1 MKMKKQFRIF
11 AAAAMA
17 VMMGALSACGTSSAP
32 AEGEQTATE
41 SGTDGTETSGDA
53 VYTVGIIQQMEHA
66 ALDEATR
73 GFQDTL
79 KEKLGDQVV
88 FDYQNA
94 QGEQTNCATIS
105 TKFVSDGVDLI
116 MANAT
121 TALQSAAAATGD
133 IPIVG
138 TSVTDYV
145 TAGVV
150 QSNDAPGYNVTGVS
164 DLAPVDQ
171 QIALLQKLVPDAQ
184 KVAIVYCS
192 AEPNSLFQSELAQAE
207 LDKAGIAWE
216 EFTAA
221 DSNEIQAVITNAIT
235 DCDVVYIPTDN
246 TMANNMEIIKN
257 VTVPAKIPVICGEEN
272 MCGVGGLATLSISY
286 YELGCKAGEMAYE
299 ILVNGADPATTPIA
313 YVSDDITPKYNAEIA
328 AELGMTMP
336 EDMVAIET
344 QAE

>member
-1 MKMKKQFRIF
+1 MSMKKEWMRIL
-11 AAAAMA
+11 AAATMAAMVFAMA
-17 VMMGALSACGTSSAP
+17 GCGSS
-32 AEGEQTATE
+32 TE
-41 SGTDGTETSGDA
+41 STESDSADAGDGT
-53 VYTVGIIQQMEHA
+53 VYKVGIIQQLEHA

-79 KEKLGDQVV
+79 TEKLGDQVE

-94 QGEQTNCATIS
+94 QNEQANCATIA
-105 TKFVSDGVDLI
+105 TKFVSNDVDLI

-121 TALQSAAAATGD
+121 TALQAAAAATGD

-145 TAGVV
+145 TAGVIET
-150 QSNDAPGYNVTGVS
+150 NDAPGFNVTGVS

-171 QIALLQKLVPDAQ
+171 QIALLQELVPDVQ

-192 AEPNSLFQSELAQAE
+192 AEPNSLYQSELAQAE
-207 LDKAGIAWE
+207 LDAAGIAWE

-221 DSNEIQAVITNAIT
+221 DSNEVQAVITTAIT
-235 DCDVVYIPTDN
+235 DCDAVYIPTDN

-257 VTVPAKIPVICGEEN
+257 VTVPAGIPVICGEEN

-299 ILVNGADPATTPIA
+299 ILVNGADPATMPIE
-313 YVSDDITPKYNAEIA
+313 YVSDNITPKYNAEIA
-328 AELGMTMP
+328 AELNWTIPEGMT
-336 EDMVAIET
+336 AIGE
-344 QAE
+344 